1 MAPHIFLTNPI
12 IIYPL
17 SLSLFLAGGAG
28 RAAAGAGRRLE
39 QMMGGN
45 RTRLAARR
53 APRARNRSPPPPPHG
68 LRAGR
73 CRRRP
78 RWGAAL
84 ADGGRGKGDFGG
96 GPRRGFALTDGGRG
110 RVDAGGG
117 LDGETLSPTVVT
129 SREMAAVLTTKFG
142 NSMGWIQS

>member
-1 MAPHIFLTNPI
+1 
-12 IIYPL
+12 
-17 SLSLFLAGGAG
+17 
-28 RAAAGAGRRLE
+28 
-39 QMMGGN
+39 MGGN

-53 APRARNRSPPPPPHG
+53 APRARSRSPPPPPPHG
-68 LRAGR
+68 LWAGR

-78 RWGAAL
+78 RWEAAL

-96 GPRRGFALTDGGRG
+96 GPRRGFALTDSGRG

-129 SREMAAVLTTKFG
+129 SGEMAAVLTTKFG
-142 NSMGWIQS
+142 NSIVWIQS